1 MNLKKK
7 FVIGAASLALVAGM
21 GVAPAMAVEINLP
34 GGLKVDTDKQR
45 VAGDT
50 RVETS
55 LAAAKAAYG
64 EHPELARTVYLV
76 GYNGLIDAAT
86 AGMLDNSAATRGAVV
101 ALPQDLKDQKLF
113 ALAVKKAF
121 PNVNKFVAIG
131 GTATVSDESL
141 KAVAEAADVAK
152 TDRLGG
158 ANRYETNI
166 AIATAV
172 DPSPGRVYLTRGDN
186 PIDALTA
193 GTLEGGMVVL
203 VPQTGDVPQKTINY
217 VSAGTPEI
225 VVVGGQNSLS
235 DEQASKVVP
244 TTAAIETT
252 PWNDAMILDGLRT
265 KVQTYAALYFGQKV
279 YQDPASN
286 AIFPAAGASSAGV
299 LNMTQAEAALP
310 YDKIDPAAVDHDGN
324 PATAA
329 VAGHY
334 WGLNAGA
341 ALALAARGAG
351 ADNVMNTADDVP
363 GVVETEDAADIS
375 VKTPVVAN
383 ATAGAPD
390 VKIFGGYANI
400 AAKAKAAKAK
410 LEESTTTN
418 ADGIEARVHGL
429 QTAVQ
434 TSLDVAGGEAFADF
448 QGNGTHQGA
457 AVIAALK
464 KLYGT
469 AALTA
474 NPIELSTDRLKIV
487 DGGFFKF
494 TSNVVADAKF
504 AGLNTEKINEQVAAD
519 KKDTAKKWATTG
531 QAEGTDLTIKDIA
544 KRDATDFGLLL
555 TATNSDANN
564 TKTNWIAIKQL
575 VDERFGD
582 FGKRATDS
590 KEMLINAVRDYHR
603 AANKNG
609 SSTSAKDGTVRIAGN
624 NRYETSALLSV
635 FQSKNIGGPTLGE
648 GRMDDMKFQY
658 LASGNDANLADSVFA
673 GQLKQGTILL
683 VPTEGNLDALVKAE
697 LVRKGSPK
705 FQPGGEGIFASQVFT
720 VGGKAAIS
728 DTVFVAAVNAM
739 AGK

>member
-55 LAAAKAAYG
+55 LAAAKAAWG
-64 EHPELARTVYLV
+64 DHPEAVKTVYLV

-86 AGMLDNSAATRGAVV
+86 AGMLDNSPATRGAVV

-131 GTATVSDESL
+131 GTAVVSDESL
-141 KAVAEAADVAK
+141 KAVAEAADVTK

-166 AIATAV
+166 AIAAAV
-172 DPSPGRVYLTRGDN
+172 DPAPSRVYLTRGDN

-203 VPQTGDVPQKTINY
+203 VPQTGDVPKKTVSY
-217 VSAGTPEI
+217 VSSVKPEI
-225 VVVGGQNSLS
+225 VVVGGQKALS
-235 DEQASKVVP
+235 DEQASKVLP
-244 TTAAIETT
+244 TAAAIETT
-252 PWNDAMILDGLRT
+252 PWNDALILEGLKT
-265 KVQTYAALYFGQKV
+265 KVQMYAALYFGQKAF
-279 YQDPASN
+279 QDPAG
-286 AIFPAAGASSAGV
+286 AGSVCGA
-299 LNMTQAEAALP
+299 LNMTEKQASLP
-310 YDKIDPAAVDHDGN
+310 YADIDPASVDADDN
-324 PATAA
+324 PGTAA
-329 VAGHY
+329 VQGTY
-334 WGLNAGA
+334 WGQCGQALTAGA
-341 ALALAARGAG
+341 QL
-351 ADNVMNTADDVP
+351 
-363 GVVETEDAADIS
+363 VESEDAADIDI
-375 VKTPVVAN
+375 KNPIVAS
-383 ATAGAPD
+383 AAPAPAN
-390 VKIFGGYANI
+390 KFFGGYAAI
-400 AAKAKAAKAK
+400 AKKAKAAKAK
-410 LEESTTTN
+410 LEESKTTN
-418 ADGIEARVHGL
+418 ADGIQAREHEL
-429 QTAVQ
+429 KEAVQ
-434 TSLDVAGGEAFADF
+434 TSLDTANGEAFADF
-448 QGNGTHQGA
+448 QGAGA
-457 AVIAALK
+457 NAGQNVIKALK
-464 KLYGT
+464 KLYGK
-469 AALTA
+469 AAFDA
-474 NPIELSTDRLKIV
+474 NPIELSADGLKIV

-504 AGLNTEKINEQVAAD
+504 KGLNMEKIDEQVAAD
-519 KKDTAKKWATTG
+519 KKDTAKKWAATG
-531 QAEGTDLTIKDIA
+531 QAEGPTPVLSIKDIA

-555 TATNSDANN
+555 TATNSDTLN
-564 TKTNWIAIKQL
+564 TKTNWIAVKQL
-575 VDERFGD
+575 VDERFGN

-590 KEMLINAVRDYHR
+590 KELLINAVRDYYR

-609 SSTSAKDGTVRIAGN
+609 STSSAKDGTVRIAGN

-635 FQSKNIGGPTLGE
+635 FQSKAKGGPSMGE
-648 GRMDDMKFQY
+648 GRMADMKVQY
-658 LASGNDANLADSVFA
+658 LASGDDAHLADAVYA

-683 VPTEGNLDALVKAE
+683 VPAEGNVDALVKAE

-720 VGGKAAIS
+720 VGGKSAVS